1 MRERAAFLKGQL
13 AVHTFPGGGTRL
25 GVRVPI
31 AAPARAS
38 SAAASKTA

>member
-31 AAPARAS
+31 APARTS
-38 SAAASKTA
+38 SAAVSKTA